1 MPEYNSGRL
10 VLDNWS
16 CSGVESHI
24 LLVSL
29 YVKGSGCQVTGI
41 LDLASSPV
49 ATNWEQTQDPVP
61 ASILTLFLSYE
72 DVAKE
77 ALHSMY
83 ATFSGVTS
91 FIQLDTMSHVQALAL
106 FSYAMQRCLFFR

>member
-10 VLDNWS
+10 VLDSWS

-91 FIQLDTMSHVQALAL
+91 FIQLYIHYVTCPGASFIQLC
-106 FSYAMQRCLFFR
+106 YAKVSVF